1 MKKKRIIIA
10 VVCLIL
16 AVLMVCSLFVAAGI
30 AFSRMEDF
38 QFGGLVGELLA
49 GKDEILS
56 DDATADTETNS
67 PEELATDESYTED
80 FTYED
85 VTDIMDPPIPGGTP
99 TLRFFLGGCESWID
113 RISSRKVQEFFEPG
127 NALKWDHR
135 AVIDDY
141 NVNYVN
147 VWGWAALFEEV
158 PLQLGYKIDN
168 GPSIYDDSAEFY
180 DAHESSVT
188 AALGIGAVSAIGMRV
203 NIPVE
208 HLSGTHTVEIV
219 VRRLGGNEGT
229 ICQFEIQKAEPPYVF
244 MADAAYL
251 ADMLEQERSAG
262 IESYQYVEGQHPEK
276 GYVRVSPIA
285 DTPFPYVSVCPYNGE
300 VYSTGARYL
309 VIKCR
314 KYGPDN
320 AYVNV
325 SSGLPALEDSLS
337 FTYTGLGWQ
346 LIIIDLAQASS
357 VAVNSSYDIT
367 TLDFVI
373 FRTPAES
380 GDDCEIAW
388 IATFKSIEDAQ
399 RYDADHPY
407 AQG

>member
-1 MKKKRIIIA
+1 
-10 VVCLIL
+10 
-16 AVLMVCSLFVAAGI
+16 
-30 AFSRMEDF
+30 
-38 QFGGLVGELLA
+38 
-49 GKDEILS
+49 
-56 DDATADTETNS
+56 
-67 PEELATDESYTED
+67 
-80 FTYED
+80 
-85 VTDIMDPPIPGGTP
+85 
-99 TLRFFLGGCESWID
+99 
-113 RISSRKVQEFFEPG
+113 
-127 NALKWDHR
+127 
-135 AVIDDY
+135 
-141 NVNYVN
+141 
-147 VWGWAALFEEV
+147 
-158 PLQLGYKIDN
+158 
-168 GPSIYDDSAEFY
+168 
-180 DAHESSVT
+180 
-188 AALGIGAVSAIGMRV
+188 
-203 NIPVE
+203 
-208 HLSGTHTVEIV
+208 
-219 VRRLGGNEGT
+219 EGT

-262 IESYQYVEGQHPEK
+262 IESYQYVEGRHPEK

-285 DTPFPYVSVCPYNGE
+285 DIPFPYVSVCPYNGE

-320 AYVNV
+320 AYVTV

-380 GDDCEIAW
+380 GDYCEIAW